1 MVLLRTIAIKH
12 RMEMSSCLTYTAA
25 VPELKAWLTGATVA
39 TDRVKT
45 VLIAWIGLLA
55 LVHI

>member
-12 RMEMSSCLTYTAA
+12 HMEISSCLTYTAA
-25 VPELKAWLTGATVA
+25 VPELKAWLTGAAVA
-39 TDRVKT
+39 TNCVKT

-55 LVHI
+55 LIHI